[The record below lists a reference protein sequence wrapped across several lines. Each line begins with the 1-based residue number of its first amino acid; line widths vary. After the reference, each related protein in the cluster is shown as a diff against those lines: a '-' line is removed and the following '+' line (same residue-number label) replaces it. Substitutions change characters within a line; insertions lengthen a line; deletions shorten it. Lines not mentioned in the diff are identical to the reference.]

1 MTEDNSN
8 RRLTRRNA
16 LRIAGAAGAASL
28 AGCGG
33 SDGGD
38 GSSGDGTSGD
48 GSDGSDGSSG
58 DGSDGSTDSGT
69 QYNTLE
75 VAHWWGEGDGLEAIQ
90 SVMDAFKEKHPDVP
104 FDENLIAGGAG
115 ENLQA
120 NIRTRVQNGNHPSTW
135 QAWPGNNLLPFTDA
149 NLLKDIGDSVWSEN
163 SMKDAYLQG
172 VKDAAQPAGNY
183 VTVPLNIHR
192 INNLFYNVEVV
203 EDAGVDPTS
212 LETPTDLVD
221 ALQTVDEAGYTGMA
235 HQTGSPWS
243 SFQMFATVL
252 LGETDAETYSAIF
265 VDGEVDANSDALES
279 AVETTQSYLDYIPSD
294 AGSISWTEANNQ
306 VINGEAAFLHQGD
319 WAAGTY
325 LTNDLT
331 YGEEWDHVTFPGT
344 EGYYA
349 LNMDSFPYPVN
360 NPSPEAT
367 TLWCQFAGTTEAQEI
382 FNPKKGSI
390 PPRTDVN
397 TEPFN
402 DFSQDQIADFQDSEA
417 QPPSVAHGLAAPPS
431 VLSSLESAISSLNS
445 GNAPSD
451 VVSQMAS
458 AYQ

>member
-1 MTEDNSN
+1 MTEDTSD

-38 GSSGDGTSGD
+38 GGSGDGSSGDGG
-48 GSDGSDGSSG
+48 GSDGSDG
-58 DGSDGSTDSGT
+58 TDSGS
-69 QYNTLE
+69 QYSTLE

-90 SVMDAFKEKHPDVP
+90 SVMDAFREQHPDVP

-149 NLLKDIGDSVWSEN
+149 ELLKDIGDSVWSEN
-163 SMKDAYLQG
+163 NMEDAYLQG
-172 VKDAAQPAGNY
+172 VKDAAQPAGSY

-203 EDAGVDPTS
+203 EDAGVDPSS
-212 LETPTDLVD
+212 LETPSDVVG
-221 ALQTVDEAGYTGMA
+221 ALQTVEEAGYTGMA

-265 VDGEVDANSDALES
+265 QDGEVDANSDALES

-325 LTNDLT
+325 ITNDLT
-331 YGEEWDHVTFPGT
+331 YGEEWDHVPFPGT
-344 EGYYA
+344 DGYYA

-367 TLWCQFAGTTEAQEI
+367 TLWCQFVGTAEAQEI

-390 PPRTDVN
+390 PPRTDVD

-402 DFSQDQIADFQDSEA
+402 AFSQDQIEDFQDSEA

-431 VLSSLESAISSLNS
+431 VLSSLESAISSMNS
-445 GNAPSD
+445 GSEPSS

>member
-1 MTEDNSN
+1 MTDDNADK
-8 RRLTRRNA
+8 RLTRRNA

-33 SDGGD
+33 SGD
-38 GSSGDGTSGD
+38 GSSGDGSSG
-48 GSDGSDGSSG
+48 DGSSG
-58 DGSDGSTDSGT
+58 DGSSGDGSSGDGESTSSGT
-69 QYNTLE
+69 QYSTLE

-135 QAWPGNNLLPFTDA
+135 QAWPGKNLTPFTDA
-149 NLLKDIGDSVWSEN
+149 SLLKDIEESVWSQN
-163 SMKDAYLQG
+163 GMKDAYLGG
-172 VKDAAQPAGNY
+172 VKNAAQPGGSY

-212 LETPTDLVD
+212 LETPEDLVG
-221 ALQTVDEAGYTGMA
+221 ALQTVEDAGYTGMA

-252 LGETDAETYSAIF
+252 LGQTDAETYSAIF
-265 VDGEVDANSDALES
+265 EDGQVDANSDALQT
-279 AVETTQSYLDYIPSD
+279 AVETTQSYLEYIPSD

-325 LTNDLT
+325 ITNDLV
-331 YGEEWDHVTFPGT
+331 YGEDWDHVAFPGT
-344 EGYYA
+344 SGYYS
-349 LNMDSFPYPVN
+349 LNMDSFPYPIN

-367 TLWCQFAGTTEAQEI
+367 TLWCRFVGTAEAQEI

-390 PPRTDVN
+390 PPRSDVS

-402 DFSQDQIADFQDSEA
+402 EFSTGQIEDFQNSEA
-417 QPPSVAHGLAAPPS
+417 QPPSVAHGLAAPPA
-431 VLSSLESAISSLNS
+431 VQSSLESAISSLNS
-445 GNAPSD
+445 GAAPAD
-451 VVSQMAS
+451 VVSQMSS

>member
-1 MTEDNSN
+1 MTEDNSD

-38 GSSGDGTSGD
+38 GSDGSSGD
-48 GSDGSDGSSG
+48 GSDGSGGDGSDGSSG
-58 DGSDGSTDSGT
+58 DGSDGGS

-90 SVMDAFKEKHPDVP
+90 SVMDAFKEQHPDVP

-135 QAWPGNNLLPFTDA
+135 QAWPGNNLRPFTDA

-163 SMKDAYLQG
+163 SMEDAYLQG
-172 VKDAAQPAGNY
+172 VKDAAQPAGSY

-212 LETPTDLVD
+212 LETPSDLIG
-221 ALQTVDEAGYTGMA
+221 AMETIEEAGYTGMA
-235 HQTGSPWS
+235 HQTGAPWS

-265 VDGEVDANSDALES
+265 QDGEVDANSDALES

-325 LTNDLT
+325 ITNDLT
-331 YGEEWDHVTFPGT
+331 YGEEWDHVPFPGT
-344 EGYYA
+344 EGNYA

-360 NPSPEAT
+360 NPSPEAA
-367 TLWCQFAGTTEAQEI
+367 TLWCQFVGTAEAQEI

-397 TEPFN
+397 TDPFN
-402 DFSQDQIADFQDSEA
+402 DFSQDQITDFQDSGA

-445 GNAPSD
+445 GNEPSD

>member
-1 MTEDNSN
+1 MSRSGEQFSSRGRTDTELLH
-8 RRLTRRNA
+8 RMV
-16 LRIAGAAGAASL
+16 
-28 AGCGG
+28 
-33 SDGGD
+33 GGD
-38 GSSGDGTSGD
+38 GEAAMEALLSGF
-48 GSDGSDGSSG
+48 
-58 DGSDGSTDSGT
+58 
-69 QYNTLE
+69 
-75 VAHWWGEGDGLEAIQ
+75 Q
-90 SVMDAFKEKHPDVP
+90 SRHPDVSLG
-104 FDENLIAGGAG
+104 DVTNENLSLAVKSRILK
-115 ENLQA
+115 ETPPDLW
-120 NIRTRVQNGNHPSTW
+120 VE
-135 QAWPGNNLLPFTDA
+135 WPGKNLFPYVEA
-149 NLLKDIGDSVWSEN
+149 NVLADISDVWNQSDMEQQYLDGPRGASEF
-163 SMKDAYLQG
+163 DG
-172 VKDAAQPAGNY
+172 VYHA
-183 VTVPLNIHR
+183 VPLNIHR

-212 LETPTDLVD
+212 LETPSDLVD
-221 ALQTVDEAGYTGMA
+221 ALATVEEAGYTGMA

-325 LTNDLT
+325 ITNDLT
-331 YGEEWDHVTFPGT
+331 YGEEWDHVPFPGT

-367 TLWCQFAGTTEAQEI
+367 TLWCQFVGTAEAQEI

-390 PPRTDVN
+390 PPRTDVD
-397 TEPFN
+397 TDPFN
-402 DFSQDQIADFQDSEA
+402 DFSKDQIEDFQNSDA
-417 QPPSVAHGLAAPPS
+417 QPPSVAHGLAAPPA
-431 VLSSLESAISSLNS
+431 VKSSLGSAISSLNS
-445 GNAPSD
+445 GNEPSN
-451 VVSQMAS
+451 VVSQMSS

>member
-1 MTEDNSN
+1 MTEDTSD

-33 SDGGD
+33 SDGGSSD
-38 GSSGDGTSGD
+38 GGDGGSGD
-48 GSDGSDGSSG
+48 GSDGSDGS
-58 DGSDGSTDSGT
+58 TDSGS

-90 SVMDAFKEKHPDVP
+90 AVMDAFREQNPDVP

-149 NLLKDIGDSVWSEN
+149 ELLADIGDSVWSEN
-163 SMKDAYLQG
+163 DMEDAYLQG

-212 LETPTDLVD
+212 LETPSDVVG
-221 ALQTVDEAGYTGMA
+221 ALQTVEEAGYTGMA

-252 LGETDAETYSAIF
+252 LGETDADTYTAIF
-265 VDGEVDANSDALES
+265 QDGEVEANSDALES

-325 LTNDLT
+325 ITNDLT
-331 YGEEWDHVTFPGT
+331 YGEEWDHVPFPGT

-367 TLWCQFAGTTEAQEI
+367 TLWCQFVGTAEAQEI
-382 FNPKKGSI
+382 FNPRKGSI
-390 PPRTDVN
+390 PPRTDVD

-402 DFSQDQIADFQDSEA
+402 AFSQDQIADFQNSEA

-431 VLSSLESAISSLNS
+431 ILSSLESAISSLNS
-445 GNAPSD
+445 GSEPSS

>member
-1 MTEDNSN
+1 MTEDNSD

-38 GSSGDGTSGD
+38 GSD
-48 GSDGSDGSSG
+48 GSGGDGSDGSSG
-58 DGSDGSTDSGT
+58 DGSDGGS

-90 SVMDAFKEKHPDVP
+90 SVMDAFKEQHPDIP

-135 QAWPGNNLLPFTDA
+135 QAWPGNNLRPFTDA

-163 SMKDAYLQG
+163 SMEDAYLQG
-172 VKDAAQPAGNY
+172 VKDAAQPAGSY

-212 LETPTDLVD
+212 LETPSDLIG
-221 ALQTVDEAGYTGMA
+221 AMETIEEAGYTGMA
-235 HQTGSPWS
+235 HQTGAPWS

-265 VDGEVDANSDALES
+265 QDGEVDANSDALES

-325 LTNDLT
+325 ITNDLT
-331 YGEEWDHVTFPGT
+331 YGEEWDHAPFPGT
-344 EGYYA
+344 EGNYA

-360 NPSPEAT
+360 NPSPEAA
-367 TLWCQFAGTTEAQEI
+367 TLWCQFVGTAEAQEI

-397 TEPFN
+397 TDPFN
-402 DFSQDQIADFQDSEA
+402 DFSQDQITDFQDSEA

-445 GNAPSD
+445 GNEPSD